1 MRWSWVRKKRKKVE
15 DCSIDV
21 ETGSD
26 WDEFGSDYK
35 AEFLRRRRSWVQQ
48 EMTLCTERY

>member
-1 MRWSWVRKKRKKVE
+1 ME

-48 EMTLCTERY
+48 EMALCTVQKEPKFDADEF

>member
-1 MRWSWVRKKRKKVE
+1 ME

-26 WDEFGSDYK
+26 WEEFGSDYK
-35 AEFLRRRRSWVQQ
+35 AECLKRRRSWVQQ
-48 EMTLCTERY
+48 EMALCTESNQV